1 MTWLSANPYY
11 EMFASR
17 ALFLAGYGGAAS
29 ASAQRLWGG
38 SATATSTPG
47 TASGAQPPTGSWSRP
62 TTLPSPATGQVRARP
77 TSARPPTT
85 EVDPDRL
92 VLAGWSFGGYL
103 APAAPRS
110 SASASLRC
118 GRTPRHGTGARWS
131 RASRSPMT
139 RRRASP
145 RAWSG
150 QARADGGLPALRPGR
165 PDAALAAHPAG
176 AVGPR
181 QGHPVRV
188 LRRDD
193 ALRALTGRRRDAGR
207 MKHVGRELGDRAVAR
222 EGQREVEVGQEAA

>member
-62 TTLPSPATGQVRARP
+62 TARPPPATGQVRGRP

-92 VLAGWSFGGYL
+92 VLAGWSFSGYL
-103 APAAPRS
+103 APRGAAFESERLAALWADPAAWDGR
-110 SASASLRC
+110 AMVASLPLADAEKARFPEGVVRPSSSRWRTTCAPTRPTRC
-118 GRTPRHGTGARWS
+118 SAGGSSSGGCGSTARTPCSTTSPRW
-131 RASRSPMT
+131 RASSSHRSPPT
-139 RRRASP
+139 S
-145 RAWSG
+145 
-150 QARADGGLPALRPGR
+150 
-165 PDAALAAHPAG
+165 
-176 AVGPR
+176 
-181 QGHPVRV
+181 PVRPSW
-188 LRRDD
+188 
-193 ALRALTGRRRDAGR
+193 
-207 MKHVGRELGDRAVAR
+207 
-222 EGQREVEVGQEAA
+222 